1 MNKET
6 IQKKYP
12 DFQDF
17 IDSIAIGA
25 DYLEFFGSKRIQNL
39 CHEKRKTINIE
50 PIDHLPNY
58 VNKFISSYHTKGNFP
73 RVIIYDDALLYG
85 GHIQWAIDELYKAI
99 KLKDNSI
106 PDNEIK
112 DKLYKSVI
120 IRAYACSNIC
130 LLQGNYRIFSEYI
143 FTKKDTRKIILE
155 LSEYTKNKRL
165 LNENNLAAISLND
178 KEISILKQQEKPTIY
193 RDIKSS
199 VYMRLRT
206 PHVLETITIQKNKNS
221 DSNYVMPF
229 VLFDTKTYENF
240 EQLCSSI
247 AKYFQEKTKNSSI
260 DKILTADF
268 YSSSTK
274 SNIISYIY
282 SILCLVDFYKNNLKQ
297 EDGEIFKTLVENE
310 EFSNNLLQIKS
321 WNTDLYTEILSLLR
335 NICENPNNVNYLWKC
350 LDENTQNI
358 ICDDSLQVSNEI
370 KQINFSSEYEEIEE
384 AIYIWGAD
392 SEYAATRISR
402 SITDSKDIENFKK
415 NSILRMCYIPKKLND
430 CEVIARLLSMQNSR
444 VLHIRQDI
452 EHICTTIIEAGEL
465 APYIIPERIKDIMP
479 ALADIENCTSNKIK
493 SKLIKD
499 FIDTIAKD
507 KSVPLN
513 KKKNYLKNMKEALAY
528 VYLACQTFNE
538 WENIFPPSIENDVT
552 EYYQDYAKKYL
563 RNKTTE

>member
-1 MNKET
+1 M
-6 IQKKYP
+6 
-12 DFQDF
+12 
-17 IDSIAIGA
+17 
-25 DYLEFFGSKRIQNL
+25 
-39 CHEKRKTINIE
+39 
-50 PIDHLPNY
+50 
-58 VNKFISSYHTKGNFP
+58 
-73 RVIIYDDALLYG
+73 
-85 GHIQWAIDELYKAI
+85 
-99 KLKDNSI
+99 
-106 PDNEIK
+106 
-112 DKLYKSVI
+112 
-120 IRAYACSNIC
+120 
-130 LLQGNYRIFSEYI
+130 
-143 FTKKDTRKIILE
+143 ILE

-274 SNIISYIY
+274 SSIISYIY

-310 EFSNNLLQIKS
+310 EFSNNLLQIKN

-384 AIYIWGAD
+384 AIYIWGPNMQQHVYR
-392 SEYAATRISR
+392 EVLL
-402 SITDSKDIENFKK
+402 
-415 NSILRMCYIPKKLND
+415 IL
-430 CEVIARLLSMQNSR
+430 
-444 VLHIRQDI
+444 
-452 EHICTTIIEAGEL
+452 
-465 APYIIPERIKDIMP
+465 
-479 ALADIENCTSNKIK
+479 KI
-493 SKLIKD
+493 
-499 FIDTIAKD
+499 
-507 KSVPLN
+507 
-513 KKKNYLKNMKEALAY
+513 
-528 VYLACQTFNE
+528 
-538 WENIFPPSIENDVT
+538 
-552 EYYQDYAKKYL
+552 
-563 RNKTTE
+563 